1 MGERQVIP
9 FYRFGPRID
18 ISQSGNLGR
27 FSQKFHC
34 LGSIFA
40 LFIGISGVWGAKRAP
55 HCWLN
60 SPHRPTLPRQLPFL
74 FERYM

>member
-1 MGERQVIP
+1 MGERQLSP

-18 ISQSGNLGR
+18 ISSSGNLGR
-27 FSQKFHC
+27 FSQKFH
-34 LGSIFA
+34 GHGVNFA
-40 LFIGISGVWGAKRAP
+40 LFMGISGVWGAKRAP

-74 FERYM
+74 SERNM

>member
-1 MGERQVIP
+1 MGERQVSP

-18 ISQSGNLGR
+18 ISASGNLGR
-27 FSQKFHC
+27 FSQKFH
-34 LGSIFA
+34 GHVSIFA

-60 SPHRPTLPRQLPFL
+60 STHRPTLPRQLPT
-74 FERYM
+74 FEKRNM